1 MRILI
6 TGGAGFVGSSLGL
19 MLKRDRA
26 DAEVCAFDNLRRR
39 GSELALGRL
48 KDGGVEFVH
57 GDIRSTDDLADLGKF
72 DLLIECSAEPSVHAG
87 YGGSPAYVLQTNLT
101 GTINC
106 LEAARRHGADV
117 IFLSTS
123 RVYPID
129 RLRGLP
135 LVKVERVERALR
147 ASQPSRRLDIPAADA
162 GIGWSARGISA
173 DFPLGGH
180 RSMYG
185 ATKLASELIID
196 EYRAMYGLRTIVN
209 RCGVLSGPWQ
219 MGRVDQGF
227 LVLWAARHAFGG
239 TLAYSGF
246 GCEGLQVRDVLHI
259 ADLYDLISVQ
269 MKDLTRLS
277 GAVHNVGGGY
287 DRSLS
292 LVELTDACRQRT
304 GAPIP
309 IASRSETSA
318 ADVPYYISD
327 NSAVTAATGWSPRRS
342 VDTLLDDV
350 FAWLREHRA
359 ILEPVLG
366 AAPAPAPAA
375 R

>member
-19 MLKRDRA
+19 MLKRDRGTA
-26 DAEVCAFDNLRRR
+26 DVVAFDNLRRR
-39 GSELALGRL
+39 GSELALTRL

-57 GDIRSTDDLADLGKF
+57 GDIRSTDDLADVGAF

-87 YGGSPAYVLQTNLT
+87 YGGSPAYVLQTNLA

-106 LEAARRHGADV
+106 LEAARRHAADV

-129 RLRGLP
+129 RLRALP
-135 LVKVERVERALR
+135 LE
-147 ASQPSRRLDIPAADA
+147 PSRRRLDIPAAHS
-162 GIGWSARGISA
+162 GVGWSARGISA

-246 GCEGLQVRDVLHI
+246 GGEGLQVRDVLHI
-259 ADLYDLISVQ
+259 ADLYDLITLQ
-269 MKDLTRLS
+269 MKDLTRHS

-287 DRSLS
+287 DRSVS
-292 LVELTDACRQRT
+292 LAELTEACQRRT
-304 GAPIP
+304 GTTIP
-309 IASRSETSA
+309 IASRPDTSA
-318 ADVPYYISD
+318 ADVPYYITD
-327 NSAVTAATGWSPRRS
+327 NSAVAAATGWTPCRA
-342 VDTLLDDV
+342 VDALLDDV
-350 FAWLREHRA
+350 LAWLYEHRP
-359 ILEPVLG
+359 ILEPVL
-366 AAPAPAPAA
+366 AASPAPAPAT